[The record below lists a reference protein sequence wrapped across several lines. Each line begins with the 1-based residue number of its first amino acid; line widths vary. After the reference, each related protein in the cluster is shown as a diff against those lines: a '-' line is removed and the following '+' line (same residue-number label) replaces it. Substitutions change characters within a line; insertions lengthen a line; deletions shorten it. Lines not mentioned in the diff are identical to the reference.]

1 MIAGA
6 DEPATLSGLRQAMA
20 IAMVDRRES
29 SGQCGSMI
37 VDVVDVEFE
46 GRVR

>member
-20 IAMVDRRES
+20 IAMVDKRES
-29 SGQCGSMI
+29 SGQGGSVVVEA
-37 VDVVDVEFE
+37 VDVGFE